1 MRTVLTKSLQIRGFI
16 QREFASQRDRFY
28 NEASEWLA
36 RGQLRYREDIV
47 DGLENAPE
55 APSSGSCKGAISA
68 SLSSESQA
76 TRRDTGSTTTEFSTP
91 LRRIPINCS
100 CCQFWYRALDQSQE
114 SGVASPAT
122 TLQHATLPKATIRY
136 AQALRSVAKSPVQNT
151 NSTLSGAKRE

>member
-55 APSSGSCKGAISA
+55 AFIGLLQGRNFGKLVI
-68 SLSSESQA
+68 
-76 TRRDTGSTTTEFSTP
+76 R
-91 LRRIPINCS
+91 
-100 CCQFWYRALDQSQE
+100 
-114 SGVASPAT
+114 VASDA
-122 TLQHATLPKATIRY
+122 A
-136 AQALRSVAKSPVQNT
+136 
-151 NSTLSGAKRE
+151 